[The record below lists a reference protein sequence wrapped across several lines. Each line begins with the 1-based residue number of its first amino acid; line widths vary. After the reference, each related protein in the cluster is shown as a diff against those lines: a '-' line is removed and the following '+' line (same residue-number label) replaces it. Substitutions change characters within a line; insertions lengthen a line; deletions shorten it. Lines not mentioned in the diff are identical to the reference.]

1 MRRNL
6 WPNPLARSLRTA
18 AACLCLPLLA
28 STAAQAQSTNP
39 SADTEQLR
47 QAELRQ
53 SQIRQQ
59 TQLAAEQLDQIIT
72 DFETNGLGEG
82 DDVKLLR
89 QLHGMLGRLTSEQ
102 MQQVIVLLQ
111 QARATPD
118 SAVPTAR
125 DAYDRQQ
132 RILVEFRRVLAEYQK
147 TQSTYALAARVRQ
160 LMERQQMA
168 LRASIDLADALG
180 EKLTAEPDARAR
192 ESLAVQATEQQA
204 LAGELDDLLRQLATL
219 AATPAAP
226 GASPQTDSARLSQ
239 ALALARELGTLDT
252 MRQAGSHLQQNALF
266 RAGNLQRDSRDGLR
280 KIWRQ
285 VGPPRDRLQQLS
297 DAALELQQHLEMQ
310 TAVRQLTA
318 TAPDKPAYL
327 ATKRRQGDLI
337 DRTGMTQSD
346 LETLLPSAA
355 DLTRDALREMR
366 RARQRIDQNEKSAPQ
381 SQTAAYDLLVKA
393 RDEVLAAIT
402 EEQTRQDQQASRPLQ
417 DRLERVEEALEQ
429 VEELKKKQDALAAT
443 PPAPSPAPNTP
454 PSSPPNSPPNTPP
467 NSPPSPAPPT
477 SRAEQAKL
485 ETESRELAAQI
496 SSDNPAAARELSEA
510 AQDMRNA
517 QQQMRDAPNEPS
529 APRADQ
535 QQASQD
541 LQQAKQELERQAQE
555 LRNAQAQLD
564 RVTAAQERVD
574 QIMQQQSQASQS
586 AADAAQNP
594 TPESQQQQSQR
605 AAEQQQQT
613 RDATT
618 AAQEQVRQ
626 ASPEAAQSMRQAPAP
641 MSEAQ
646 KDLQADKPAEARP
659 DQNRAEQALAET
671 QDQLARDA
679 DRLREQLD
687 QPSDDALQAE
697 RAAQTMKAAAES
709 AQNAEQQMG
718 QEKSPTEPSA
728 SEMAKQAQSLESSD
742 AKNGQATPAQTRSA
756 MQSAAEELRQ
766 GASAAR
772 AGNRP
777 QAAQAA
783 QRAREQLAQGQRALE
798 EAQARAA
805 ELAQQQSQSSLQ
817 PSQQQ
822 TPNSKDGQSPSP
834 DKADP
839 NRNAQ
844 AGGPRSNEDGS
855 SSFLGLPARDRQAL
869 QQSQSEKY
877 PEEYSAIVEQYL
889 RNLSQRPK

>member
-1 MRRNL
+1 MRRSL

-18 AACLCLPLLA
+18 AAYLCLPLLA
-28 STAAQAQSTNP
+28 TNP
-39 SADTEQLR
+39 APAQTTNPAADTEQLR

-118 SAVPTAR
+118 SAIPTAR

-226 GASPQTDSARLSQ
+226 GASLQTDSARLSQ

-318 TAPDKPAYL
+318 SAPDKPAYL

-393 RDEVLAAIT
+393 RDEVLRAIT

-417 DRLERVEEALEQ
+417 DRLERVEEALKQ
-429 VEELKKKQDALAAT
+429 VEELKKKQDALATT
-443 PPAPSPAPNTP
+443 PPTPFPAPNT
-454 PSSPPNSPPNTPP
+454 PPNTPP
-467 NSPPSPAPPT
+467 NSPPTPATPT

-555 LRNAQAQLD
+555 LRDAQAQLD

-574 QIMQQQSQASQS
+574 QVMQQQAQASQS

-605 AAEQQQQT
+605 AAEQQQQA

-697 RAAQTMKAAAES
+697 RAAQAMKAAAES

-777 QAAQAA
+777 QAAQSA

-822 TPNSKDGQSPSP
+822 NPNSKDGQNPSP
-834 DKADP
+834 NQADP

-844 AGGPRSNEDGS
+844 SGGPRSNEDGS